1 MSNFIKEIK
10 STLKDCKNSIKDY
23 ELSSEGGDYINQGW
37 IEALEYVIN
46 TYNLYNNENNKIK
59 MDIRAKDSLYININ
73 GWTYY
78 IDDSTNEQIT
88 EKWKEDKNE

>member
-23 ELSSEGGDYINQGW
+23 ELSNEGGDHINQGW

-46 TYNLYNNENNKIK
+46 TYNFFNK
-59 MDIRAKDSLYININ
+59 
-73 GWTYY
+73 
-78 IDDSTNEQIT
+78 
-88 EKWKEDKNE
+88 EK